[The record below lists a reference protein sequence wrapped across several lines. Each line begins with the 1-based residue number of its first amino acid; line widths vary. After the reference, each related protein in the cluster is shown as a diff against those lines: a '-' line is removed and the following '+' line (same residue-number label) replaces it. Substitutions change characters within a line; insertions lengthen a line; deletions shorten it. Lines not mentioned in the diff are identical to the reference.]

1 MTLWHRSG
9 SILFALLLPP
19 AMGAFAAQETDPQ
32 QTDIRDRM
40 EQTRQ
45 KHAALLGVRDQ
56 LNQQLSDLE
65 IQQSQL
71 TVRISDLEKQAL
83 QRDRKIRDLK
93 RQRDDLKSN
102 ILSQQKQLSGQLRS
116 AHAIGNKD
124 WLKLLMNQEDAS
136 RLARVLAYYGYLGQ
150 ARTDQIRQLEA
161 EISRLETLERDL
173 NDEATLKSEVRRQT
187 QEQKGSLAE
196 ASLARKQ
203 LLKSWDRE
211 LKDQAEQMRED
222 QQRLGILVDSF
233 VDDSRRLAPESPAV
247 DAEKGPARCPPQGVI
262 SAKFGSP
269 RMTGKWDG
277 VLISGK
283 QGASVRTVAGGKV
296 AFADWFRGYGLLT
309 IVDHGDGVMSLYAFN
324 QTLTKSKGDS
334 VVAGDVIATL
344 GSTGGRDAPGLYFG
358 IRSQGKPMDPLLW
371 CKQAH

>member
-1 MTLWHRSG
+1 MTLCHRSG
-9 SILFALLLPP
+9 SILFALLLPS
-19 AMGAFAAQETDPQ
+19 AMGALAAQETDPQ

-150 ARTDQIRQLEA
+150 ARTEQIRHLEA

-173 NDEATLKSEVRRQT
+173 NDEATLKSEIRRQT

-196 ASLARKQ
+196 ASQARKQ

-233 VDDSRRLAPESPAV
+233 VVESIRLAPESPAV
-247 DAEKGPARCPPQGVI
+247 DAERGPARCPPQGGI

-283 QGASVRTVAGGKV
+283 QGAPVRTVAGGKV

-334 VVAGDVIATL
+334 VVAGDIIATL